1 MFVIS
6 KRTVMIFGAF
16 IILFV
21 TLLTVLTA
29 INSIAEG
36 VDIDN
41 TFKIVIDAG
50 HGGVDGGVS
59 GRNTGVKE
67 SEINLL
73 VAKEFAKCASE
84 AGFRV
89 ALTRS
94 SSAGLYGTATSSL
107 KKKDMQKRKEII
119 LKEHPDIVVSIHMN
133 YYSVSTRRGAQAF
146 YKSGDDNGFKL
157 ATAMQ
162 NNFNSLACNV
172 KPYSPLCGDYYILNC
187 TDIPSVIVECGF
199 LSNPEDEMLLNNEN
213 YRKTIAETLTKGV
226 VEYTLS
232 LSA

>member
-84 AGFRV
+84 AGFKV

-107 KKKDMQKRKEII
+107 KKKQR
-119 LKEHPDIVVSIHMN
+119 N
-133 YYSVSTRRGAQAF
+133 
-146 YKSGDDNGFKL
+146 
-157 ATAMQ
+157 
-162 NNFNSLACNV
+162 
-172 KPYSPLCGDYYILNC
+172 
-187 TDIPSVIVECGF
+187 
-199 LSNPEDEMLLNNEN
+199 
-213 YRKTIAETLTKGV
+213 
-226 VEYTLS
+226 
-232 LSA
+232 

>member
-84 AGFRV
+84 AGFKV
-89 ALTRS
+89 AMTRS

-107 KKKDMQKRKEII
+107 KRKDMLKRKEII
-119 LKEHPDIVVSIHMN
+119 SKERPDIVVSIHMN
-133 YYSVSTRRGAQAF
+133 YYPVSTRRGAQAF
-146 YKSGDDNGFKL
+146 YKKGDENGLKL

-162 NNFNSLACNV
+162 NNFNSLDCNV
-172 KPYSPLCGDYYILNC
+172 KPYSPLVGDYYILNC

-199 LSNPEDEMLLNNEN
+199 LSNPEDELLLNNEN
-213 YRKTIAETLTKGV
+213 YRKLLAETLLKGV

-232 LSA
+232 L